1 MEFFKNKVFR
11 RVFLIYTAV
20 IIASISFLS
29 AFILVNVK
37 KTLTANQTYINR
49 KMIDSVNEYFKQ
61 QYDNSRSIINGLY
74 SKQLELMDT
83 INFLNYDY
91 ETYIKNRLDS
101 YYKFEGYI
109 YGGTNSFI
117 RSAYNSNDNI
127 ESIIFYSY
135 KNDNFSMFD
144 SLGNIKYVNNIR
156 KNISFDANEENIN
169 NSFIDLLNS
178 YDGKERGSNYYII
191 NKIKDPSKLDTV
203 GLIII
208 KYKLDRLNAIMQS
221 YDKSKNN
228 IIAINKNGAVIYDSS
243 NKYTGKPYPYIDR
256 LKTTDKPIMLD
267 KSSYIDF
274 VTSTLDVIVVGI
286 MPVENIYNGNKI
298 ITHTTIILAVIL
310 IIIAEAIVFVKIDS
324 LSKRVNGITEAMKS
338 VQEGNF
344 KIEIKTGS
352 EDDEFSMI
360 SKSFNDMCRQL
371 NEYISRVYLSEIK
384 QKNAE
389 MLALQ
394 SQINPHFLYNT
405 LESIRMKAV
414 SIGEK
419 DLGKMLYNLSAL
431 YRNMIKGKTFI
442 TIEQELEHCKMY
454 LDLFKFRYEGK
465 FNYCIDVSEEL
476 YSKEIIKFSLQPIIE
491 NFIVHG
497 INLDRDD
504 NYIVIYSEKDGQD
517 AVIFIEDNG
526 MGIEAEKV
534 KSLNEKMENI
544 ETGDSIGL
552 LNVNERIRL
561 TYGEEYGL
569 SVKGRKFMGT
579 VVSIR
584 IPIREVNS
592 DV

>member
-1 MEFFKNKVFR
+1 
-11 RVFLIYTAV
+11 
-20 IIASISFLS
+20 
-29 AFILVNVK
+29 
-37 KTLTANQTYINR
+37 
-49 KMIDSVNEYFKQ
+49 
-61 QYDNSRSIINGLY
+61 
-74 SKQLELMDT
+74 
-83 INFLNYDY
+83 
-91 ETYIKNRLDS
+91 
-101 YYKFEGYI
+101 
-109 YGGTNSFI
+109 
-117 RSAYNSNDNI
+117 
-127 ESIIFYSY
+127 
-135 KNDNFSMFD
+135 
-144 SLGNIKYVNNIR
+144 
-156 KNISFDANEENIN
+156 
-169 NSFIDLLNS
+169 
-178 YDGKERGSNYYII
+178 
-191 NKIKDPSKLDTV
+191 
-203 GLIII
+203 
-208 KYKLDRLNAIMQS
+208 
-221 YDKSKNN
+221 
-228 IIAINKNGAVIYDSS
+228 
-243 NKYTGKPYPYIDR
+243 
-256 LKTTDKPIMLD
+256 
-267 KSSYIDF
+267 
-274 VTSTLDVIVVGI
+274 
-286 MPVENIYNGNKI
+286 MPVENIYSGNKI
-298 ITHTTIILAVIL
+298 ITHTTIILAIIL

-569 SVKGRKFMGT
+569 VVKGRKFMGT